1 LAEHGAVN
9 SGVPGS
15 SPGGGVER
23 LYLSYMLYYFQTQIM
38 RSETRT
44 AMEKLF
50 TCEWK
55 LTDAAEY
62 CNLTIKEIKIIFNE
76 YCNFHPPT
84 YDVGNGN
91 QLNLF

>member
-1 LAEHGAVN
+1 
-9 SGVPGS
+9 
-15 SPGGGVER
+15 
-23 LYLSYMLYYFQTQIM
+23 M
-38 RSETRT
+38 RPETRT

-76 YCNFHPPT
+76 YCNFHPPIYAT
-84 YDVGNGN
+84 ENNN